1 MHRRAGSGFR
11 TKDEC
16 EAAVAKLRL
25 DTRERK
31 FGLERPVPLKP
42 TTIGEAIEDYLKVLI
57 ARWEAKHGQ
66 EYAERNSGQVN
77 ALRYWAEFAGLNRRV
92 DSLNKDDLV
101 YWMQHESKR
110 GLQASS
116 VARRI
121 NTIKA
126 ALNHAKET
134 KADLINFRSPKRPT
148 GKEANIQRM
157 RILDEN
163 EIKSL
168 SEVLSSNPE
177 WQDAFDFFRV
187 VLGGGGRFDEIV
199 PVVIRKDKA
208 SSGIKW
214 TDANKHFQTLR
225 LFAHK
230 TGRERI
236 LHVPAVVE
244 VLLQRKAA
252 KLGGETH
259 VFTCRDHWMRGVFK
273 KASESVG
280 IPYGWRSEGGWTV
293 HDLRHTCLTNLLQSG
308 VDLATVRDFAGHH
321 SISETTKYVHPT
333 NRSRAL
339 AARASSTLVESA
351 TQSASHVMLNAEA
364 KSAR

>member
-1 MHRRAGSGFR
+1 
-11 TKDEC
+11 
-16 EAAVAKLRL
+16 
-25 DTRERK
+25 
-31 FGLERPVPLKP
+31 
-42 TTIGEAIEDYLKVLI
+42 
-57 ARWEAKHGQ
+57 
-66 EYAERNSGQVN
+66 
-77 ALRYWAEFAGLNRRV
+77 
-92 DSLNKDDLV
+92 
-101 YWMQHESKR
+101 
-110 GLQASS
+110 
-116 VARRI
+116 
-121 NTIKA
+121 
-126 ALNHAKET
+126 
-134 KADLINFRSPKRPT
+134 
-148 GKEANIQRM
+148 M

-177 WQDAFDFFRV
+177 WRDAFDFFRV
-187 VLGGGGRFDEIV
+187 VLGCGGRFDEIV

-252 KLGGETH
+252 KLGSETH
-259 VFTCRDHWMRGVFK
+259 AFTCRDHWIRSVFK
-273 KASESVG
+273 KASESVS

-351 TQSASHVMLNAEA
+351 TRSASQTMLNTEA
-364 KSAR
+364 KCAR